1 MIEKEIFDQLPED
14 VRVKILPCLKVLADS
29 GLLSLIARANA
40 NHLVDGR
47 MDSDPEVI
55 AKEVLEVRQ
64 ANRILLGL
72 EASAKEMTKGIENE
86 S

>member
-1 MIEKEIFDQLPED
+1 MIEKELIDQLPPEI
-14 VRVKILPCLKVLADS
+14 RVKMLPCLKVLAES
-29 GLLSLIARANA
+29 GLLSLIARAKA

-47 MDSDPEVI
+47 MDSSDPEAI

-72 EASAKEMTKGIENE
+72 EESAREITKGTENE
-86 S
+86 